1 MLYVNS
7 LEKEEKKSSV
17 LKQEILDKMAGL
29 ITTSL
34 DLVAVLAWNDTIK
47 ISLKKLL
54 IVQIQ

>member
-34 DLVAVLAWNDTIK
+34 DLVTVLTWNDTIK